1 MKKKISSVLAAS
13 LIVGQM
19 QGITFAENATNINDV
34 DINNESISQ
43 DVDII
48 DIDKDRTEEIET
60 YVDGELKEDNSIEEE
75 TTDKVN
81 TDKDN
86 YNPKGKLELDLN
98 FSMPIKY
105 TITDTT
111 NISVTIRHN
120 NGKTETIKLG
130 SDQKKNAT
138 ESGISYTLEALNSK
152 RENLKP
158 GDDNLSFYHLT
169 FEDLE
174 LGSYSIEVSGDGYET
189 AVIEDIDI
197 TNYSKRI
204 LIGTSDNKIIL
215 DDKGTEDTS
224 DDIKEYYPGVF
235 LAGNVTE
242 DNLVTYSDYDELKS
256 KIKGMANLVA
266 KGSDKRFDLNRD
278 GKIDITDLT
287 YIHQNIDKE
296 VKDVEILDTDP
307 IINPENVEVELSET
321 TKLDEGTDIKDVLK
335 DNGSS
340 ITLKTASEAPVSKE
354 NPLSIKLNLSGT
366 TRQAK
371 TTEQIVISAP
381 SQSAPSNGNVVIPN
395 AGENGTDLVVD
406 FNEKNLKQSNVRT
419 TNDDSQDEIVIDLG
433 KQVAVSEITINV
445 TGSRGNKNLAE
456 ISKVEFL
463 NNVYKEIPKPK
474 MNIPVINNFTS
485 STAVGNEAMTL
496 GWNHETNVTG
506 YELKVQELDEKGI
519 VKSTKTYKTSENT
532 LKIEGVNGY
541 STYRVSIQSLSG
553 DWKSGYK
560 DEQEDYNENTV
571 GITNLET
578 TSNDKDGIPDNVDT
592 NYQPQAWNSNT
603 GILEKSAN
611 GEGGN
616 KFGSDSIVE
625 LQVIPET
632 APEGPEGIKIEG
644 QYKGLNVSWKSHKKA
659 KDYDLYYRKVGTGA
673 WIKANDPN
681 EPKYEDSNTENNIPD
696 GVANLKPEEKQDKDE
711 LIRATTYNIT
721 GLEDQATYEIK
732 MTATNH
738 HGTGGLS
745 QTYVGSTSKLI
756 PPEVPNYKL
765 INTPNENGE
774 LTNHIEKVELKSNDS
789 IYVGTGVEMFDN
801 DYSTAFIRK
810 DWCGGVSYDREMPRV
825 TFDKEY
831 KFDTIRFAVKL
842 ENPNMHTLPHQA
854 RLDVYNDKGERIKIV
869 NSKNV
874 NHIRSENGVSYVQV
888 KLSEPVTAKTVAL
901 KADVYGG
908 KYVSMS
914 EMKFY
919 HYDSL
924 EEEVDALFKDDLML
938 ELNEDVTQEKID
950 ELVKRAK
957 TMDSVSMEY
966 HPNQT
971 QILDDLQ
978 RAQDLLDDAKLNDK
992 IINLDSEIRNTKNTI
1007 GQSNNYQ
1014 ALGVAVK
1021 PGDKVNI
1028 YIGSSNKNTKFNLNI
1043 TQHYAESGTAVQGY
1057 SQQLSVGKN
1066 EITIPESAFKMD
1078 YEKGGNLYLSF
1089 ASNYSDNQKVQVRV
1103 SGGTEI
1109 PHLNLNNIIDDAS
1122 KESEAKD
1129 AIRTYIRELKSYVS
1143 TLPDRYPKTGDKV
1156 NNIYTYDPETS
1167 ILNSTEIEGD
1177 RITLSLA
1184 SDKVLKG
1191 ITDGLSTE
1199 EEQVNRVY
1207 DTLLAWEQ
1215 LMKVSYVQQG
1225 LLESPVDFDGD
1236 GKITNTALTELNGK
1250 SEQQFFNDNRAPR
1263 NRINIKYQRMFTGA
1277 FMYAGSHHVG
1287 IGYGS
1292 VADMMKGVPF
1302 KFDANGNLVNKDE
1315 ASLFGWGINHE
1326 IGHVHDAKG
1335 LTYVEVTNN
1344 ILALITQT
1352 FDDEDASRLEGAYD
1366 QVYDKVTSGSVGL
1379 ASSGLVKLGMFWQ
1392 LHLAYDQDNTY
1403 KMLDINTDG
1412 DLTNDTF
1419 YAKLYR
1425 VTREKG
1431 IAENEAGHDNV
1442 AQTFVMRSSDAV
1454 GKDLREFFEKWG
1466 IVASPK
1472 TNEYLDKQNYPKEDK
1487 AIYYLNDNARRKRLE
1502 ATNSN
1507 NLSSLVMAK
1516 NTKVNASFGTDKNG
1530 NEITEKTY
1538 LNQKEVP
1545 LELSVNK
1552 DSNKILGY
1560 EIIRKESTSSGT
1572 KEVVSGFV
1580 ERNAD
1585 GDVTTYTDVID
1596 AVNNRTF
1603 GYKVRAY
1610 DYDLNVTEVTEIGT
1624 VKVSHD
1630 GSIAKSD
1637 WKFDT
1642 NTRSVE
1648 DVADE
1653 NTGHGQ
1659 VENGSINKIKDNDKS
1674 TVYNASK
1681 TTNNSG
1687 QTMGGDP
1694 YVTIEMDRSKPVVGL
1709 KYTPGTTAKKKFSL
1723 KSLFSKNKEI
1733 TYSPI
1738 SNYEVYVSENG
1749 STWTKAHSG
1758 KFDTNKE
1765 NTIYFNENGNSD
1777 NSQLWSYDA
1786 KYVKLVAKGAS
1797 TISIAELDIL
1807 GPQGDNIEIG
1817 IDNNDQVYKN
1827 GVGRLK
1833 SDYKYAE
1840 GKIIPEGSII
1850 VTGEYKGDPAFNI
1863 PLVLNEEDENFARNA
1878 GVLLL
1883 ANLPENSELGEV
1895 AEGNWLYWITPDQ
1908 QAEEGNVEGKQ
1919 IKGELYRYNKLDSN
1933 NAPVGQRL
1941 VSDTFLVD
1949 LPNDLNDLPQ
1959 IDLNNSK
1966 SRALK
1971 SSYDKVIEIN
1981 NETIKKASENR

>member
-1 MKKKISSVLAAS
+1 M
-13 LIVGQM
+13 
-19 QGITFAENATNINDV
+19 
-34 DINNESISQ
+34 
-43 DVDII
+43 
-48 DIDKDRTEEIET
+48 
-60 YVDGELKEDNSIEEE
+60 
-75 TTDKVN
+75 
-81 TDKDN
+81 
-86 YNPKGKLELDLN
+86 
-98 FSMPIKY
+98 
-105 TITDTT
+105 
-111 NISVTIRHN
+111 
-120 NGKTETIKLG
+120 
-130 SDQKKNAT
+130 
-138 ESGISYTLEALNSK
+138 
-152 RENLKP
+152 
-158 GDDNLSFYHLT
+158 
-169 FEDLE
+169 
-174 LGSYSIEVSGDGYET
+174 
-189 AVIEDIDI
+189 
-197 TNYSKRI
+197 
-204 LIGTSDNKIIL
+204 
-215 DDKGTEDTS
+215 
-224 DDIKEYYPGVF
+224 
-235 LAGNVTE
+235 
-242 DNLVTYSDYDELKS
+242 
-256 KIKGMANLVA
+256 
-266 KGSDKRFDLNRD
+266 
-278 GKIDITDLT
+278 
-287 YIHQNIDKE
+287 
-296 VKDVEILDTDP
+296 
-307 IINPENVEVELSET
+307 
-321 TKLDEGTDIKDVLK
+321 
-335 DNGSS
+335 
-340 ITLKTASEAPVSKE
+340 
-354 NPLSIKLNLSGT
+354 
-366 TRQAK
+366 
-371 TTEQIVISAP
+371 
-381 SQSAPSNGNVVIPN
+381 
-395 AGENGTDLVVD
+395 
-406 FNEKNLKQSNVRT
+406 
-419 TNDDSQDEIVIDLG
+419 
-433 KQVAVSEITINV
+433 
-445 TGSRGNKNLAE
+445 
-456 ISKVEFL
+456 
-463 NNVYKEIPKPK
+463 
-474 MNIPVINNFTS
+474 
-485 STAVGNEAMTL
+485 
-496 GWNHETNVTG
+496 
-506 YELKVQELDEKGI
+506 
-519 VKSTKTYKTSENT
+519 
-532 LKIEGVNGY
+532 
-541 STYRVSIQSLSG
+541 
-553 DWKSGYK
+553 
-560 DEQEDYNENTV
+560 
-571 GITNLET
+571 
-578 TSNDKDGIPDNVDT
+578 
-592 NYQPQAWNSNT
+592 
-603 GILEKSAN
+603 
-611 GEGGN
+611 
-616 KFGSDSIVE
+616 
-625 LQVIPET
+625 
-632 APEGPEGIKIEG
+632 
-644 QYKGLNVSWKSHKKA
+644 
-659 KDYDLYYRKVGTGA
+659 
-673 WIKANDPN
+673 
-681 EPKYEDSNTENNIPD
+681 
-696 GVANLKPEEKQDKDE
+696 
-711 LIRATTYNIT
+711 
-721 GLEDQATYEIK
+721 
-732 MTATNH
+732 
-738 HGTGGLS
+738 
-745 QTYVGSTSKLI
+745 
-756 PPEVPNYKL
+756 
-765 INTPNENGE
+765 
-774 LTNHIEKVELKSNDS
+774 
-789 IYVGTGVEMFDN
+789 
-801 DYSTAFIRK
+801 
-810 DWCGGVSYDREMPRV
+810 
-825 TFDKEY
+825 
-831 KFDTIRFAVKL
+831 
-842 ENPNMHTLPHQA
+842 
-854 RLDVYNDKGERIKIV
+854 
-869 NSKNV
+869 
-874 NHIRSENGVSYVQV
+874 
-888 KLSEPVTAKTVAL
+888 
-901 KADVYGG
+901 
-908 KYVSMS
+908 
-914 EMKFY
+914 
-919 HYDSL
+919 
-924 EEEVDALFKDDLML
+924 
-938 ELNEDVTQEKID
+938 
-950 ELVKRAK
+950 
-957 TMDSVSMEY
+957 
-966 HPNQT
+966 
-971 QILDDLQ
+971 
-978 RAQDLLDDAKLNDK
+978 
-992 IINLDSEIRNTKNTI
+992 
-1007 GQSNNYQ
+1007 
-1014 ALGVAVK
+1014 
-1021 PGDKVNI
+1021 
-1028 YIGSSNKNTKFNLNI
+1028 
-1043 TQHYAESGTAVQGY
+1043 
-1057 SQQLSVGKN
+1057 
-1066 EITIPESAFKMD
+1066 
-1078 YEKGGNLYLSF
+1078 
-1089 ASNYSDNQKVQVRV
+1089 
-1103 SGGTEI
+1103 
-1109 PHLNLNNIIDDAS
+1109 
-1122 KESEAKD
+1122 
-1129 AIRTYIRELKSYVS
+1129 S

-1184 SDKVLKG
+1184 ADKVLKG

-1335 LTYVEVTNN
+1335 LTYAEVTNN

-1425 VTREKG
+1425 DTREKG

-1560 EIIRKESTSSGT
+1560 EIIRKEATSSGT

-1949 LPNDLNDLPQ
+1949 LPDDLNDLPQ